1 MARAKQ
7 SSKRKRRKAALVLGA
22 AGVSLTMAGGGV
34 SATAPAANVPSQD
47 AAAGV
52 VLAEEE
58 ISDVSLATLYFFD
71 KENASALRQG
81 VRVAASGRGG
91 GGGGCGGCG
100 GCRGCAGCAARSC
113 AAHGTVTPLG
123 TTRGTVTPL
132 GTTRGTV
139 TPLGVTRGTV
149 APLGTTRGTMA
160 PLGTTRGAM
169 TSGLMHHHRHH
180 GRGCRG
186 CRGCGCGVDVWIG
199 GCYGCAEDYTTC
211 WQWDPD
217 LSQWIY
223 VCE

>member
-1 MARAKQ
+1 MARTTQ
-7 SSKRKRRKAALVLGA
+7 GSKRKRRKTALVLGA

-34 SATAPAANVPSQD
+34 SATAPATYVPSQD
-47 AAAGV
+47 AAEGI

-91 GGGGCGGCG
+91 GGGCGGCG

-113 AAHGTVTPLG
+113 AAHGTVAPLG
-123 TTRGTVTPL
+123 V
-132 GTTRGTV
+132 TRGTV

-149 APLGTTRGTMA
+149 APLGTTRGSMV
-160 PLGTTRGAM
+160 PLGTTRGTMA
-169 TSGLMHHHRHH
+169 SGLMHHHHHHH
-180 GRGCRG
+180 GRG

-217 LSQWIY
+217 VGQWVY